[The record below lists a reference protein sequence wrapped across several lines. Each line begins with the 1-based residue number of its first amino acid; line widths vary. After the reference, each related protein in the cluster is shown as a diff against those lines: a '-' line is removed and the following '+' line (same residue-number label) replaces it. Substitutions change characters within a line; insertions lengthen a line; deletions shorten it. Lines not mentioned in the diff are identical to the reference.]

1 MEESKI
7 KKIYEILNSISI
19 TSENENVIEEI
30 KEELLNKDYIE
41 ALNKIEKLNQMQKEE
56 KTEKE
61 NQKQEKKKEEE
72 EGKYPKKLS
81 NKELEQ
87 TYMGL
92 LLSEPK

>member
-41 ALNKIEKLNQMQKEE
+41 ALKKIEKLNQMQKE
-56 KTEKE
+56 K
-61 NQKQEKKKEEE
+61 
-72 EGKYPKKLS
+72 
-81 NKELEQ
+81 
-87 TYMGL
+87 
-92 LLSEPK
+92 